1 MKKKKTLPDHDGLDL
16 AWVKLIASDEERGK
30 TSDYDEKLRDL
41 FFEYRSQGLGPNESW
56 KKAKQVLSSFKF

>member
-30 TSDYDEKLRDL
+30 TRDYDEKLRDL
-41 FFEYRSQGLGPNESW
+41 FFEYRSQGLGANESW
-56 KKAKQVLSSFKF
+56 KKAKQVLSSFQF